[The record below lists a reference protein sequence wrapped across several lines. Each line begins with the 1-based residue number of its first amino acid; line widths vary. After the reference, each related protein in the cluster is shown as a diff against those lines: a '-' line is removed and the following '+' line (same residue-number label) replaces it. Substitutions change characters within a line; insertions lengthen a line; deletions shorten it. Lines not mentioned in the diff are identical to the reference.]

1 MTIQLFRMKEIHMIM
16 SCHHF
21 MVSCFFLFNSS
32 LIFFL
37 LLEDENAPVLPTV
50 DEQND
55 NQMDTDRANQDLQ
68 HIPGVDDTTLLS
80 NVSDEFV
87 LPPITTAQT
96 PAARQA
102 VRRKRKLV
110 VDETKEIDSGSMKAQ
125 LSDTTDIVG
134 VLELAPP
141 TRRLMHLKETGG
153 IEKLFSFSATSIFS
167 KTLQQVI
174 SKKKKNIDRLNKNL
188 FCLLVNHT

>member
-1 MTIQLFRMKEIHMIM
+1 M
-16 SCHHF
+16 
-21 MVSCFFLFNSS
+21 
-32 LIFFL
+32 
-37 LLEDENAPVLPTV
+37 DV
-50 DEQND
+50 DGG
-55 NQMDTDRANQDLQ
+55 
-68 HIPGVDDTTLLS
+68 HIPGADDTTLLS

-87 LPPITTAQT
+87 LPPISTGKLKKKKAKFRFFYLIFFKAQT

-102 VRRKRKLV
+102 IKRKRKLV
-110 VDETKEIDSGSMKAQ
+110 IDEVKEIDSASMKTQ

-153 IEKLFSFSATSIFS
+153 IEKLFSLSATSIFS

-174 SKKKKNIDRLNKNL
+174 KNFPQL
-188 FCLLVNHT
+188 FHKIFYFS